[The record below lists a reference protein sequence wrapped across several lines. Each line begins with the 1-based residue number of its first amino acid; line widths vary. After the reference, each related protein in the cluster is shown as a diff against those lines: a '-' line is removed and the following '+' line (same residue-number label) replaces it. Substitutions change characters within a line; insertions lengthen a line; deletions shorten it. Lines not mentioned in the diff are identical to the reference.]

1 MHDETGR
8 DTVTRRRGD
17 AAKKKGVPAKT
28 FSLSFSPRHRV
39 ATSPRLSSH
48 RVTALP
54 RYRLLSLLTL
64 IVAFA
69 FVVVPVSSWVVLAQ
83 DNESPWKSGAP
94 TPLPPRSKVV
104 PDEGDI
110 VERAIGAA
118 CAERASDPLG
128 SIPIDVMQARPS
140 LPVNDPDALAGARRA
155 ERLLPVAKALVI
167 ESLKQLA
174 REYGIYRSRIRV
186 ASLRVMAVNKIE
198 PDMELRDNA
207 SVLLNTPRV
216 IYFGTIFLAG
226 LPSDEGMVSVLAHEL
241 THIADGREDV
251 LQTLFHL
258 IGQRATSLTGFHI
271 YGRRPE
277 ELTCDLVGAM
287 AASAFITRTPNDE
300 ALGRRLAR
308 AVEHNCVKDDDTDEA
323 HLSPRS
329 TMRALLSLDPT
340 LARDIIGDD
349 ETPFIIQPAP
359 IETTT
364 LAPAAPVR
372 RRTKPL
378 RSRRRPRR
386 AAASSSPR

>member
-1 MHDETGR
+1 MLCFIA
-8 DTVTRRRGD
+8 VLCFIS
-17 AAKKKGVPAKT
+17 APA
-28 FSLSFSPRHRV
+28 SSFV
-39 ATSPRLSSH
+39 AR
-48 RVTALP
+48 
-54 RYRLLSLLTL
+54 
-64 IVAFA
+64 
-69 FVVVPVSSWVVLAQ
+69 AQ
-83 DNESPWKSGAP
+83 DNESPWKSGTP
-94 TPLPPRSKVV
+94 TPLPPRSQVA
-104 PDEGDI
+104 PEEGDV

-128 SIPIDVMQARPS
+128 SIPIDIMQARPS
-140 LPVNDPDALAGARRA
+140 LRVNDPDALAGARRA

-167 ESLKQLA
+167 EALEQLA
-174 REYGIYRSRIRV
+174 REYKIYPGRIRL
-186 ASLRVMAVNKIE
+186 ASQRVMAVNKIE

-241 THIADGREDV
+241 THIADGREDA

-258 IGQRATSLTGFHI
+258 IGRRATSLTGLHI

-340 LARDIIGDD
+340 LARDIIGDN
-349 ETPFIIQPAP
+349 ETLPTLQSAP
-359 IETTT
+359 LETATVSS
-364 LAPAAPVR
+364 ASPVKR
-372 RRTKPL
+372 RAKPL
-378 RSRRRPRR
+378 RRRSRRPGR
-386 AAASSSPR
+386 AAPPSAPR